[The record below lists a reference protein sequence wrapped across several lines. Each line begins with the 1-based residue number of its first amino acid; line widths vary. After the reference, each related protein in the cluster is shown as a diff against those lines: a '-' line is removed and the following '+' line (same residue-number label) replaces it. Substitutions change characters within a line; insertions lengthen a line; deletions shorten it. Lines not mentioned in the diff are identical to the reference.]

1 MQRYKYSNNHLT
13 FLQLFAENVSLIGV
27 FCQFTAIFRFYT
39 LYIWAFSEWVNFY
52 NRYVYVALKRYKQDR
67 ITCFVST
74 IFYTFAKCL
83 MR

>member
-27 FCQFTAIFRFYT
+27 FCHFTTIFRFYT
-39 LYIWAFSEWVNFY
+39 LYMRAFSEWVNFY
-52 NRYVYVALKRYKQDR
+52 NRYVHVALKRYKQDGVAW
-67 ITCFVST
+67 IVST

-83 MR
+83 MQ

>member
-39 LYIWAFSEWVNFY
+39 LYIWVFSEWVNFY
-52 NRYVYVALKRYKQDR
+52 NRYAHVALKRYKQDGVAW
-67 ITCFVST
+67 IVST

-83 MR
+83 MQ